1 MIPHKLRRKMSAI
14 SICIT
19 ELPRDQHS
27 ISKFH
32 TKRLKCWQQ
41 PPLISHVSWNS
52 VFLWNSRNYQFVFH
66 CYDCRSLSVEVK
78 GFTRNREFFVYCSP
92 FKKNANTRLFFCMHI
107 LTLTLEE
114 TTCLFDIFQMQ
125 SQQGSFW
132 LWICKIIWI
141 FSAFY
146 SGDLPVDYQEC
157 CVSGRHKMVYYCVM
171 FILGSKL
178 TQLG

>member
-1 MIPHKLRRKMSAI
+1 MIPHKWRRKMSAI

-41 PPLISHVSWNS
+41 SPLISHVSWNS

-92 FKKNANTRLFFCMHI
+92 FKKMPKL
-107 LTLTLEE
+107 
-114 TTCLFDIFQMQ
+114 
-125 SQQGSFW
+125 GSFSACIYINIDFGRNNMPVW
-132 LWICKIIWI
+132 YFSDAEPTGIFLLWIYKIIWI
-141 FSAFY
+141 FFCILLWRFASWL
-146 SGDLPVDYQEC
+146 SGVLCEWT
-157 CVSGRHKMVYYCVM
+157 S
-171 FILGSKL
+171 
-178 TQLG
+178 

>member
-1 MIPHKLRRKMSAI
+1 MSAI

-19 ELPRDQHS
+19 VWPRDQHS
-27 ISKFH
+27 VSRIHIK
-32 TKRLKCWQQ
+32 KLKCWQQ
-41 PPLISHVSWNS
+41 PSLFFSVSWNS
-52 VFLWNSRNYQFVFH
+52 AFLWNSRNYQIVFQY
-66 CYDCRSLSVEVK
+66 YDCRSLSVKVK
-78 GFTRNREFFVYCSP
+78 GFTRNREFFVYCS
-92 FKKNANTRLFFCMHI
+92 FEKNAKTWLLFCMHI

-114 TTCLFDIFQMQ
+114 KTCLFDIFQMW

-146 SGDLPVDYQEC
+146 SRDLQVGYQEC
-157 CVSGRHKMVYYCVM
+157 CVTGRHMMVYDWVM